1 MTEKEST
8 IPESLLA
15 KLYDQTGLKDGSCK
29 GYFLFY
35 SNEEGEPFCVAKF
48 DNQIVKMALMSAV
61 ERMVQEDFFDDLDID
76 GFDDED

>member
-1 MTEKEST
+1 MIEKEST

-35 SNEEGEPFCVAKF
+35 INEEGDPFCISKVEHQAAR
-48 DNQIVKMALMSAV
+48 MALMSAI
-61 ERMVQEDFFDDLDID
+61 ESMVQEDFFDGLDMD
-76 GFDDED
+76 FDEED

>member
-15 KLYDQTGLKDGSCK
+15 KLYDQTGLKDGSNK

-35 SNEEGEPFCVAKF
+35 ANEDGEPFCIAKF
-48 DNQIVKMALMSAV
+48 DNPIVKMAIMSAV
-61 ERMVQEDFFDDLDID
+61 ERMVQQEFFDDMDVEEGD
-76 GFDDED
+76 

>member
-15 KLYDQTGLKDGSCK
+15 KLYDQTGLKDGSSK

-35 SNEEGEPFCVAKF
+35 ANEEGEPFYIAKF

-61 ERMVQEDFFDDLDID
+61 ERMVQQDFFDDLDID
-76 GFDDED
+76 GFEED

>member
-15 KLYDQTGLKDGSCK
+15 KLYDQTGLKDGSSK

-35 SNEEGEPFCVAKF
+35 ANEEGEPFCVVKF

>member
-15 KLYDQTGLKDGSCK
+15 KLYDQTGLKDGSSK

-35 SNEEGEPFCVAKF
+35 ANEEGEPFCIAKF
-48 DNQIVKMALMSAV
+48 DNQIVKMALMTAV
-61 ERMVQEDFFDDLDID
+61 ESMVQQDFFNELDMDGDDD
-76 GFDDED
+76 